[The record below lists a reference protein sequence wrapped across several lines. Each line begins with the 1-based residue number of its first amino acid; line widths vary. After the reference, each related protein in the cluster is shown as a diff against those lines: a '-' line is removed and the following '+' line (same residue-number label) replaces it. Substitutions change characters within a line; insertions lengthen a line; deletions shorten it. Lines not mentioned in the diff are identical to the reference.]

1 MLRSKHLDDAALGE
15 DPGMKLPI
23 GHPNADMNA
32 MEKAETQ

>member
-1 MLRSKHLDDAALGE
+1 LDDAALGE